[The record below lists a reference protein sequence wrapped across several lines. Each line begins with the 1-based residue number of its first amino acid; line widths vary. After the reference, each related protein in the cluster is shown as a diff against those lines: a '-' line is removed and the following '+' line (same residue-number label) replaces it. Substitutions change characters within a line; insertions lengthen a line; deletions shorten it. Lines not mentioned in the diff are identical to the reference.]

1 MLISAFK
8 YSTALSSLARFDSAC
23 ARHYAGLAMKIV
35 VADKI
40 SERGIAFLREAGWQV
55 AQPAAGGLVAELAD
69 ADALI
74 VRSATRV
81 TRELLERAVKLRV
94 VGRAGV
100 GVDNIALEE
109 ATQRGVLVMNTP
121 GGNATSV
128 AEHMFALLLALARA
142 VPQLNASVH
151 AGRWEKGGA
160 AGTELR
166 GKTLGLLGLGRVGTE
181 VARRTRA
188 FEMRVLAYDPHI
200 GLDVAR
206 ESGVELVPLAD
217 VLAQSDFISLHAALS
232 PATEK
237 MINRE
242 TLAQMK
248 PGARLINT
256 ARGEL
261 VDEAALAE
269 ALRSGKLAGAAL
281 DVFAVEPPSGSPLL
295 GLANV
300 IATPHIAGST
310 REAQEEVGT
319 LIAQQVRDYLAEGVI
334 RNAVNLPTL
343 SAEQYRRVR
352 PYLELA
358 ERLGSLTAQI
368 AAGRGTTLARV
379 RIAYAGETAELGTHL
394 LRSAVLAGILN
405 TILDER
411 VNLVNAATIAAARG
425 LAVEER
431 ARRREHG
438 FPDTLEVAVGPQ
450 AADAAQEI
458 AAEGTVLHDAT
469 PRALRIEGIELEAPL
484 EGTMLF
490 LRNRDVPGVIGQ
502 VGTILGER
510 GVNIGTFALGRRE
523 AVRGAEA
530 IALVR
535 LDGEVPESILPPL
548 RALAAITEARLIR
561 LR

>member
-1 MLISAFK
+1 
-8 YSTALSSLARFDSAC
+8 
-23 ARHYAGLAMKIV
+23 MKIV

-40 SERGIAFLREAGWQV
+40 NERGLALLREAGWQV
-55 AQPAAGGLVAELAD
+55 AQPAASALGAELAD

-81 TRELLERAVKLRV
+81 TRELLERAPKLRV

-100 GVDNIALEE
+100 GVDNIALEA

-121 GGNATSV
+121 GGNSTSV
-128 AEHMFALLLALARA
+128 AEHMFALLLGLARA
-142 VPQLNASVH
+142 VPLLNASVH
-151 AGRWEKGGA
+151 AGRWEKSGA

-181 VARRTRA
+181 VARRARA

-200 GLDVAR
+200 GPDGAR
-206 ESGVELVPLAD
+206 EAGVELLSLAEL
-217 VLAQSDFISLHAALS
+217 LAQSDFVSVHAALS

-281 DVFAVEPPSGSPLL
+281 DVFATEPPSGSPLL

-319 LIAQQVRDYLAEGVI
+319 LIAQQVRDYLAEGMI

-368 AAGRGTTLARV
+368 AAGRGATLARV
-379 RIAYAGETAELGTHL
+379 RITYAGETAELGTHL

-450 AADAAQEI
+450 AAGSAQEI

-469 PRALRIEGIELEAPL
+469 PRALRIDGIELEAPL

-523 AVRGAEA
+523 AARGAEA

-548 RALAAITEARLIR
+548 CALAAITEARLIR
-561 LR
+561 LP